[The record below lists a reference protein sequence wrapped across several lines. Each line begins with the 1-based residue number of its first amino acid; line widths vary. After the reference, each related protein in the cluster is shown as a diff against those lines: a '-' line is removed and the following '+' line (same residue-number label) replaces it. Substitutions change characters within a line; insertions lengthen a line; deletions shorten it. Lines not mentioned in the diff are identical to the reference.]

1 MGQQESSSSN
11 VSGSAQPETEKNDT
25 KAFEDNDSQMESQ
38 ATSRRMIYTSQEL
51 RTPLLDGDDIRL
63 VHISRE
69 PSTNLTVLQLQ
80 TTSLE
85 KAPAYNALSYT
96 WGPLSTNPEHR
107 LQGYLFTDNLVDC
120 VNHISSELPGLWWID
135 AICIVQDDLQEKRH
149 QVKKMR
155 DIYARAQKVHVWLS
169 PNNDDNFLG
178 LQIFCRIYNHVC
190 ASNSVIPKKSS
201 EIRFDDVESEHLGLS
216 ANRKGP
222 AWVALVKFLSHP
234 YFRRIWILQELTA
247 AREDASFMC
256 GPITLPYRFF
266 YHTIT
271 WIDTQGM
278 KDSLYALAGDQESP
292 FDLGAFDFIKTVTAL
307 RVWPT
312 ALHYKFDLK
321 TCITM
326 CISFKSTDPRDRI
339 IALLG
344 LTSPDDEASKRI
356 EPDYDRPVADFF
368 RDVTGTAIMCYR
380 SYVPLSLGAPRS
392 ETTLA
397 NLPSWVPDYSSDVNV
412 YHAEVY
418 HASDSTPFA
427 AEWKLG
433 SNTFSVRAKIVDK
446 VDVISNNAPRPW
458 TSINTHV
465 ISWLAMAAKA
475 ANLDMWEWL
484 SSPGVTQN
492 PTDPWFDSFWR
503 TMIGNR
509 KQEDDD
515 NLGPE
520 APDDYRWRFLTY
532 IMDILIKH
540 DRGRT
545 IKMVATWSTRI
556 DIETLI
562 LTPLR
567 EGTHDVF
574 FQGMIKTSLYKRFLI
589 TKQGRMG
596 LGPTSIQPGDS
607 VTLLSGGRPVYFLR
621 GQQPHYEFLG
631 DGYVHGLMNGE
642 GLRDDPSFQQ
652 IYIQ

>member
-1 MGQQESSSSN
+1 M
-11 VSGSAQPETEKNDT
+11 SGSAQSETKRNDI
-25 KAFEDNDSQMESQ
+25 KVVEDNGLKIESQ
-38 ATSRRMIYTSQEL
+38 DTSRRMIYASEEL
-51 RTPLLDGDDIRL
+51 RSPLLDGDDIRL

-69 PSTNLTVLQLQ
+69 PTTDLNLLQLQ
-80 TTSLE
+80 TISLE

-96 WGPLSTNPEHR
+96 WGPPSTNPEHR
-107 LQGYLFTDNLVDC
+107 LQGYLFTENLVDC
-120 VNHISSELPGLWWID
+120 VNHISSKLPGLWWID

-169 PNNDDNFLG
+169 PDNDDNFLG

-201 EIRFDDVESEHLGLS
+201 EIRFHDVESEHLGLP

-222 AWVALVKFLSHP
+222 AWIALMKFLSHP
-234 YFRRIWILQELTA
+234 YFRRIWILQELAA
-247 AREDASFMC
+247 AREDASFIC
-256 GPITLPYRFF
+256 GPMTLPYRFF

-278 KDSLYALAGDQESP
+278 KDSLYSLAGQLELS
-292 FDLGAFDFIKTVTAL
+292 FDFGAFDFIKTVTAL

-312 ALHYKFDLK
+312 MLRVKFDLSA
-321 TCITM
+321 CITM

-344 LTSPDDEASKRI
+344 LVSPEDEATKKI

-368 RDVTGTAIMCYR
+368 RDVTGTAIMSYR
-380 SYVPLSLGAPRS
+380 SYVPLSLGALRP
-392 ETTLA
+392 ETTLT
-397 NLPSWVPDYSSDVNV
+397 NLPSWVPDYSSDVNA
-412 YHAEVY
+412 YYAEIY

-433 SNTFSVRAKIVDK
+433 SNTLSVLAKIVDK
-446 VDVISNNAPRPW
+446 VDIVSDNGVRPW
-458 TSINTHV
+458 TSIDSHV
-465 ISWLAMAAKA
+465 ISWLAMAAKTA
-475 ANLDMWEWL
+475 KLDMWEWL
-484 SSPGVTQN
+484 SSPGVTQS
-492 PTDPWFDSFWR
+492 PIDPWFDSFWR

-509 KQEDDD
+509 KQEGDDD
-515 NLGPE
+515 DDDDLGPE
-520 APDDYRWRFLTY
+520 APDEYRWRFLTY

-540 DRGRT
+540 DKDRT

-562 LTPLR
+562 LAPLR

-574 FQGMIKTSLYKRFLI
+574 SQGLIKTALYKRFLI
-589 TKQGRMG
+589 TKQGRLG
-596 LGPTSIQPGDS
+596 LGPTSLQPGDS
-607 VTLLSGGRPVYFLR
+607 VTLLSGGRPIYFLH
-621 GQQPHYEFLG
+621 GQQPHHEFLG

-642 GLRDDPSFQQ
+642 GLRDDPSFQHVD
-652 IYIQ
+652 IQ